1 LEKDPMK
8 RALLRRGRPESP
20 ESRRLPSLPATK
32 RVLAAALL
40 CLLLIPGSRAEEAGS
55 PAGVRIPI
63 GELDAVP
70 ATHVIGLPS
79 TGRSHAASARPE
91 QPLPVEAASHHS
103 LELPGRALAF
113 TTKAGAIVFEDDK
126 GVAVAEIGYFA
137 YLLDG
142 ADPRKRPI
150 TFVINGGP
158 GSASAWLHLGA
169 LGPWRLPIT
178 QASAHP
184 SAGADLLPNAE
195 TWLDFTDLV
204 FIDPV
209 GTGYSRLHQRS
220 ADAAASRAKD
230 ETAEAPRKRRKAGA
244 GQDAQALRE
253 KFWSVQGDNS
263 SVVVFIKRW
272 LQAGSRTDSPKV
284 LVGESYGGFRAPR
297 IAQALQ
303 AMPGLALNG
312 FVLISPALAA
322 RGADFPGLGG
332 ALTRAAQFPS
342 LAATIADAKGPVSP
356 EQLAAFEREAA
367 GGYLAD
373 LMAGPRDD
381 AAVERL
387 AARIAAVTGL
397 DVDRVRRLGPRS
409 APQVFLGAI
418 DRASGRA
425 SSNYDATEKRLAAY
439 DGPALIDGGDDLSG
453 LSVQLARA
461 MGSLTQGPLG
471 WKPGRE
477 YHVRGQGVGWSW
489 SGQESLTALRS
500 VLVRDPAFRVLIVH
514 GYADLVTPYFRTKL
528 MLDQL
533 PTIGADNSRVRLE
546 VYGGGHMFYSRDAS
560 RARFRADALRLYE
573 EISGGGQ
580 TPRL

>member
-1 LEKDPMK
+1 MK
-8 RALLRRGRPESP
+8 RTLLRRGGPTRPRSP
-20 ESRRLPSLPATK
+20 RLPAT
-32 RVLAAALL
+32 RRALAAAWL
-40 CLLLIPGSRAEEAGS
+40 CLLLVPGSSAEETGS
-55 PAGVRIPI
+55 PAGLRIPI

-70 ATHVIGLPS
+70 ATHVIGRS
-79 TGRSHAASARPE
+79 ATGRSRAAPARPE
-91 QPLPVEAASHHS
+91 QPLPAEATSRHS
-103 LELPGRALAF
+103 LELPGRTLAF
-113 TTKAGAIVFEDDK
+113 TAKAGATVFEDDK
-126 GVAVAEIGYFA
+126 GAAVAEIGYFA

-142 ADPRKRPI
+142 AEPRKRPI
-150 TFVINGGP
+150 TFVVNGGP

-184 SAGADLLPNAE
+184 SAGAELLLNAE

-209 GTGYSRLHQRS
+209 GTGYSRLQQKGTE
-220 ADAAASRAKD
+220 ATAKG
-230 ETAEAPRKRRKAGA
+230 ETSEAPRKQRKAGA
-244 GQDAQALRE
+244 GQDAKALQE
-253 KFWSVQGDNS
+253 KFWSMQGDHD
-263 SVVVFIKRW
+263 SVVVFVKRW
-272 LQAGSRTDSPKV
+272 LQANGRTDSPK
-284 LVGESYGGFRAPR
+284 LLAGESYGGFRAPR

-312 FVLISPALAA
+312 VVLISPALAA
-322 RGADFPGLGG
+322 RGADFPGLGD

-342 LAATIADAKGPVSP
+342 LAATIADTKGPVAV

-373 LMAGPRDD
+373 FMAGPRDE
-381 AAVERL
+381 AALERL

-397 DVDRVRRLGPRS
+397 DVDRVHQLGPRS

-439 DGPALIDGGDDLSG
+439 DGPTLIDGGDDLSG

-461 MGSLTQGPLG
+461 MGSLTQGLLE

-477 YHVRGQGVGWSW
+477 YHVRGKGVGWSW
-489 SGQESLTALRS
+489 FGQESLTALRN
-500 VLVRDPAFRVLIVH
+500 VLVHDPTFRVLIAH

-528 MLDQL
+528 MLEQL
-533 PTIGADNSRVRLE
+533 PTIGTDNSRVRFE

-560 RARFRADALRLYE
+560 RARFRQDALRLYE
-573 EISGGGQ
+573 EISSGSQ
-580 TPRL
+580 APRL